1 MGKIKELIKSFINP
15 APEEQTFRELALES
29 GISENELNELNK
41 TMNGIDWGKF
51 AREDEE
57 TRDTKSG
64 RATKKAR
71 VSLNNRSL
79 EQPNSEN
86 SLVSE
91 RKTGEERE

>member
-29 GISENELNELNK
+29 GMSENELNELNK

-57 TRDTKSG
+57 TR
-64 RATKKAR
+64 ATKKGRQSLSKSRLEEQQQNKQLLAR
-71 VSLNNRSL
+71 EKEV
-79 EQPNSEN
+79 
-86 SLVSE
+86 
-91 RKTGEERE
+91 GEERE